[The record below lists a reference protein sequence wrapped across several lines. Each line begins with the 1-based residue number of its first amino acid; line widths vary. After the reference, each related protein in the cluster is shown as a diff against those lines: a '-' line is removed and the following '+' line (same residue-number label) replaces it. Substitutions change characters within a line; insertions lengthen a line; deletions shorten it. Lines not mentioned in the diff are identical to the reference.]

1 MAEIKLNSKRTK
13 RIDTSINWSDSNP
26 VLLKGEIGLES
37 DTNLFKIGDGVSDW
51 SSLEYAISSLT
62 NENIDQIFQ

>member
-1 MAEIKLNSKRTK
+1 MAEIKLNSKITQ
-13 RIDTSINWSDSNP
+13 RIDTSVNWSDSNP

-37 DTNLFKIGDGVSDW
+37 DTSLFKIGDGVSNW

-62 NENIDQIFQ
+62 NENIDQIFK

>member
-1 MAEIKLNSKRTK
+1 MAEIKLNSKITQ
-13 RIDTSINWSDSNP
+13 RIDTSTNWSDSNP